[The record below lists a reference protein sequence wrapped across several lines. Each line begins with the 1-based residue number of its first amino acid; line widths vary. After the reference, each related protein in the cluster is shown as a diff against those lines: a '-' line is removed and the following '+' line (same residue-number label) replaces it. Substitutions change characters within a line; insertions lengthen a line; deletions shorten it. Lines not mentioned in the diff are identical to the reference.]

1 MAQGDLLT
9 LTQAVAWRESLRQS
23 GRKLVVTNGC
33 FDILHRGHVEYLAQA
48 AALGDELLVLVNSD
62 ASVRELKG
70 PTRPVNNEIDRAF
83 LLTAL
88 KSVSKAVIFPTARC
102 NQELDAL
109 SPDVY
114 AKAGD
119 YTLAKLDPA
128 ERAALEKHGTQIVFL
143 PFVSG
148 HSTTGIIEK
157 LQK

>member
-1 MAQGDLLT
+1 MSQADILT
-9 LTQAVAWRESLRQS
+9 LAEAVAWRNDLRRA
-23 GRKLVVTNGC
+23 GKRLVVTNGC
-33 FDILHRGHVEYLAQA
+33 FDILHRGHVEYLTRS
-48 AALGDELLVLVNSD
+48 AALGDKLLVLVNSD

-83 LLTAL
+83 LLTEL
-88 KSVSKAVIFPTARC
+88 KSVDKAVIFPASRC
-102 NQELDAL
+102 DQELEAL

-119 YTLAKLDPA
+119 YTLDKLDPG
-128 ERAALEKHGTQIVFL
+128 ERAALKKTGAEIVFL